1 MKDAK
6 IYIDKF
12 YESYPK
18 VKNFLEKTIKFCEK
32 NKYVETLF

>member
-18 VKNFLEKTIKFCEK
+18 VKEFFDTMIANCEQ
-32 NKYVETLF
+32 N